1 MNNNWPSANDWL
13 TSQRG
18 ERGLSPPCQ
27 PLNVLLEAGR
37 KYQVIETNTLPF
49 FYHFCM
55 VNNLYLQHRHISKCH
70 TKWWS
75 LSLLAQYFYKRSRS
89 RFRLKRCWSCI
100 STFYFIG
107 KIRDNHKVSFFCFV
121 RNKRNRSVKR
131 TERCK
136 KGLFPVQRGE
146 KRSVKAVDMVDT
158 NQPSMVG

>member
-1 MNNNWPSANDWL
+1 MLMNNNWPSANDWL

-55 VNNLYLQHRHISKCH
+55 VNNLYLQHRHISKCL

-100 STFYFIG
+100 STFSS
-107 KIRDNHKVSFFCFV
+107 NFF
-121 RNKRNRSVKR
+121 KY
-131 TERCK
+131 K
-136 KGLFPVQRGE
+136 KAHNVHDKDVHHQNSITKHHTR
-146 KRSVKAVDMVDT
+146 
-158 NQPSMVG
+158 